1 MAVQPDQDLRDTGDG
16 PPLPGET
23 ERQRTDIGVVSFLGA
38 VALTVAVGMWFY
50 TKDKEMIAGDGTTVH
65 HTTGT
70 RSHDAGPQM
79 RPRPTAPALPEPS
92 ASLPDTP
99 PSVSEPKASEA
110 SAAETSP
117 RLSET
122 SPNLGEIS
130 PSLPQP
136 SPSIQ

>member
-1 MAVQPDQDLRDTGDG
+1 MAVQPDQDLRNTSDG

-65 HTTGT
+65 HTSGT
-70 RSHDAGPQM
+70 RSHDAVAPVA
-79 RPRPTAPALPEPS
+79 PRAAAPIPREPS
-92 ASLPDTP
+92 ASLP
-99 PSVSEPKASEA
+99 EM
-110 SAAETSP
+110 
-117 RLSET
+117 
-122 SPNLGEIS
+122 S

-136 SPSIQ
+136 SPPHQ